1 MKEYVIKRT
10 LPNGVVDYSKPM
22 TRKEAESR
30 VKRNRNNSY
39 ALMLVRRSRNAENK

>member
-30 VKRNRNNSY
+30 LKRNKNS
-39 ALMLVRRSRNAENK
+39 ASAMMIVRRLKCQE